1 MSCCPKPPP
10 SSRIHDITFDPN
22 SSEASAIRPDE
33 PIECAIAR
41 SGNSTGKFDDAT
53 DYPENKIENS
63 NIVCLREGQ
72 SCKIDETFKLTDSST
87 KVAAYWE
94 VNQIIPGITLSGN
107 KLSGTVNSS
116 ALEKTFKIK
125 VTAKDSTGVEIDSR
139 SFTVT
144 PTIEKKGDSLRLI
157 SPLPGGMINSRF
169 GMRMHPIHKVMKFH
183 SGIDMVMPNRSVV
196 DVVAAADGEVI
207 FAGGN
212 RASGYGLNV
221 KIKHS
226 DSQGRTIAITTYN
239 HLQQIYV
246 SVGQKLMAGQKLGK
260 EGSTG
265 GSTGNHLHFEVKT
278 PEGKFID
285 PEPYISGS
293 FKVAS
298 KTNSDNSP
306 VIASVQTKQSKNASL
321 TAKETKAKDGCPPM
335 SGPKTPSDPE
345 VPNPLAPLPDT
356 PPSTSPPGNG
366 GRNKTKKELF
376 AIAWNLA
383 MRREVGPHWGSE
395 PRYSPGDPEL
405 EAGLTGTEEQRKKVG
420 FKIWSAELGGTTK
433 FGITAKSGSPVPIKD
448 LTYAQALEI
457 GYNRYWV
464 NRDPDRAATNN
475 PYLGIMLFDIRY
487 MSGSFPTSKYTILP
501 PMSREEQLVVAEQL
515 NEEHMKYLQGLSGW
529 AVAYKGWTARAE
541 ERIAFVKGLNL

>member
-41 SGNSTGKFDDAT
+41 SGNPTGKHDDAT
-53 DYPENKIENS
+53 DYPQNKIENS
-63 NIVCLREGQ
+63 NIVCQRQ
-72 SCKIDETFKLTDSST
+72 DASCKIDETFKLTDSST
-87 KVAAYWE
+87 KTAATWE
-94 VNQIIPGITLSGN
+94 ASPSIPGVTLTGN
-107 KLSGTVNSS
+107 KLSGTVDKS
-116 ALEKTFKIK
+116 ALDKTFNVK
-125 VTAKDSTGVEIDSR
+125 VTAKDSSGAEIDTR
-139 SFTVT
+139 TFTVT
-144 PTIEKKGDSLRLI
+144 PTIEKKGDELRLI
-157 SPLPGGMINSRF
+157 SPLPGAMINSRF
-169 GMRMHPIHKVMKFH
+169 GMRMHPIQKVLKFH
-183 SGIDMVMPNRSVV
+183 SGIDMVMPNRSVS
-196 DVVAAADGEVI
+196 DVVSAADGEVI

-212 RASGYGLNV
+212 RSTGYGLNV
-221 KIKHS
+221 KVKHS

-239 HLQQIYV
+239 HLQEIYV
-246 SVGQKLMAGQKLGK
+246 SSGQKLMAGQKLGK

-278 PEGKFID
+278 PEGKFLD
-285 PEPYISGS
+285 PEPYISGNM
-293 FKVAS
+293 KVAG
-298 KTNSDNSP
+298 KTNSDGTP
-306 VIASVQTKQSKNASL
+306 DPASVQTKQSKNASL

-335 SGPKTPSDPE
+335 SGPKTPSDPQ
-345 VPNPLAPLPDT
+345 VPNPLAPLPNT
-356 PPSTSPPGNG
+356 PPSTLPPGNG

-376 AIAWNLA
+376 AIAWQLA
-383 MRREVGPHWGSE
+383 MKREVGPHWGTE

-405 EAGLTGTEEQRKKVG
+405 EAGLIGTEEQRKKVG
-420 FKIWSAELGGTTK
+420 FKNWSAELGGTTK

-448 LTYAQALEI
+448 LTYAQALEL

-464 NRDPDRAATNN
+464 NRDPDKAANNN

-487 MSGSFPTSKYTILP
+487 MSGSFPTSKYTNMP

-515 NEEHMKYLQGLSGW
+515 NNEHMQYLQGLSGW
-529 AVAYKGWTARAE
+529 TVAHNGWKTRAE